1 MTRRPPRR
9 PSRRVAT
16 RIAFAVIV
24 TFVLAQ
30 VTWWL
35 VFQTRLLDDA
45 ARERSEAWARD
56 VATANEVLARD
67 PGALDALLA
76 RYPHL
81 RSVAGADGPTVAV
94 DPAVAAAARE
104 EAAGQRRMLAFEGPF
119 FAVVILLMLALIA
132 GSLRTERELKQRQ
145 QNFLSAVTHEFKTPI
160 GTLRLLLETLR
171 YRDVPA
177 AKRADYLARID
188 GELARLEKTSD
199 EVLAAARLETS
210 GAPPVLEAAD
220 LGDAVRR
227 TVERLRGG
235 LEARGADL
243 RVEPMD
249 GPAPV
254 SLAPE
259 SFALALGN
267 LLENALKYTPGER
280 KRIVVR
286 VDASGDPL
294 RVHVDDAGPG
304 VPAGERGKI
313 FDRFYRAGDEM
324 TRTSAGVGLGLHLV
338 RNAVQAMNGWVAVAD
353 APGGGAR
360 FTIHLPRRVG
370 DDAVPGGTT
379 TGGTTAGGSTA
390 GGTVGDAAGDGPD
403 AATAGAGS

>member
-1 MTRRPPRR
+1 MTRRSPRR

-35 VFQTRLLDDA
+35 VFQARLLDA
-45 ARERSEAWARD
+45 AAETREAAWARD
-56 VATANEVLARD
+56 VTTANEVLART
-67 PGALDALLA
+67 PGALEELLA

-81 RSVAGADGPTVAV
+81 RRVPSDGRPVVAI
-94 DPAVAAAARE
+94 DPAASAAARA

-119 FAVVILLMLALIA
+119 FAVVILVMLAWIA

-171 YRDVPA
+171 YRDVPT

-188 GELARLEKTSD
+188 GELARLERTSD
-199 EVLAAARLETS
+199 EVLAAARLETAD
-210 GAPPVLEAAD
+210 APPVLEAAD
-220 LGDAVRR
+220 LGDAVRT

-243 RVEPMD
+243 RVEPIED
-249 GPAPV
+249 AAPV
-254 SLAPE
+254 GLAPE
-259 SFALALGN
+259 PFALALGN
-267 LLENALKYTPGER
+267 LLENARKYTPGAR
-280 KRIVVR
+280 ARIVVR
-286 VDASGDPL
+286 LDASGDPL

-304 VPAGERGKI
+304 VPAAERGKI

-338 RNAVQAMNGWVAVAD
+338 QNAVQTMNGWVSVSD
-353 APGGGAR
+353 APTGGAR

-370 DDAVPGGTT
+370 
-379 TGGTTAGGSTA
+379 
-390 GGTVGDAAGDGPD
+390 GDAADGATD
-403 AATAGAGS
+403 EAAGGVTDEAAGGAAAGAAAGMGS

>member
-1 MTRRPPRR
+1 MTRRAPRR

-35 VFQTRLLDDA
+35 VFQTRLLDA
-45 ARERSEAWARD
+45 AAEERAAAWARD
-56 VATANEVLARD
+56 VTTANEVLVRT
-67 PGALDALLA
+67 PGALEELLA

-81 RSVAGADGPTVAV
+81 RRVPGDGRPVVAI
-94 DPAVAAAARE
+94 DPAAAAAARE

-119 FAVVILLMLALIA
+119 FAVVILFMLALIA

-171 YRDVPA
+171 YRDVPT

-199 EVLAAARLETS
+199 EVLAAARLETA
-210 GAPPVLEAAD
+210 GGPPVLEAAD
-220 LGDAVRR
+220 LGDAVRG

-243 RVEPMD
+243 RVEPFE

-254 SLAPE
+254 SLAQE

-267 LLENALKYTPGER
+267 LLENALKYTPGDV
-280 KRIVVR
+280 KRIGVSL
-286 VDASGDPL
+286 DASGDPL

-338 RNAVQAMNGWVAVAD
+338 QNAVQTMNGWVSVSD
-353 APGGGAR
+353 APTGGAR

-370 DDAVPGGTT
+370 A
-379 TGGTTAGGSTA
+379 TATDGATDEA
-390 GGTVGDAAGDGPD
+390 TDAASGG
-403 AATAGAGS
+403 AAAGAAAGMGS

>member
-1 MTRRPPRR
+1 MTRRGPHLPR
-9 PSRRVAT
+9 RRVAT

-35 VFQTRLLDDA
+35 LFQTRLLEA
-45 ARERSEAWARD
+45 AAEERAAAWTRD
-56 VATANEVLARD
+56 VTTANEVLARS

-81 RSVAGADGPTVAV
+81 RSVPNDGR
-94 DPAVAAAARE
+94 PAVAIDPAASAAARE

-119 FAVVILLMLALIA
+119 FAVVILVMLALIA

-199 EVLAAARLETS
+199 EVLAAARLETAD
-210 GAPPVLEAAD
+210 APPVLEAAD
-220 LGDAVRR
+220 LGDAVRA

-243 RVEPMD
+243 RVEPID
-249 GPAPV
+249 APAPV

-259 SFALALGN
+259 SFAVALGN
-267 LLENALKYTPGER
+267 LLENARKYTPGAR
-280 KRIVVR
+280 ARITVR
-286 VDASGDPL
+286 VDATGDPL

-304 VPAGERGKI
+304 VPTGERAKI
-313 FDRFYRAGDEM
+313 FDRFYRSGDEM

-338 RNAVQAMNGWVAVAD
+338 QNAVQTMNGWVSVSD
-353 APGGGAR
+353 APTGGAR

-370 DDAVPGGTT
+370 SDAEVDADGDGM
-379 TGGTTAGGSTA
+379 AGGA
-390 GGTVGDAAGDGPD
+390 AAG
-403 AATAGAGS
+403 AAAGMGS